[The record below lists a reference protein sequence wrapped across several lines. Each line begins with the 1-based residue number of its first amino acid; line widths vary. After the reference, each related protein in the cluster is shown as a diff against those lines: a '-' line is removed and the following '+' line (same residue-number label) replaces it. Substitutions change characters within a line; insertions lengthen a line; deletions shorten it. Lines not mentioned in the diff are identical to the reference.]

1 MSTTTT
7 TTVLTVREA
16 LAFATG
22 KAKVTDAQYGR
33 ALATIG
39 SQEMTLALVAYGI
52 ATRGLTGV
60 DKGTASLTRL
70 ASDTLTERE
79 GESKA
84 DRDKRVQSRRSALSK
99 LSSTIGRLVTAGV
112 EMTPETFD
120 AVRIAGDSTADGRKI
135 LDAAVARAS
144 KDDDKSAALVYLL
157 DAAAKARASKAAA
170 RTTREA
176 GKAPQ
181 GGKGK
186 PEQGK
191 AAAPA
196 VPLTWAQSL
205 AILAATAEAEAAALD
220 ADALTLASGYAA
232 SIADALA
239 DATATVTAALA
250 TARSKRQK

>member
-52 ATRGLTGV
+52 STRGLQGV

-99 LSSTIGRLVTAGV
+99 LASTVGRLVTAGV

-144 KDDDKSAALVYLL
+144 KDADKAAALVYLL
-157 DAAAKARASKAAA
+157 DAASKARASKAAA
-170 RTTREA
+170 RVTREGTAGA
-176 GKAPQ
+176 GK
-181 GGKGK
+181 GKGK
-186 PEQGK
+186 PDSK
-191 AAAPA
+191 PAAPA

-205 AILAATAEAEAAALD
+205 AIIAATAEAEAAALD
-220 ADALTLASGYAA
+220 ADALALASGYAA

-239 DATATVTAALA
+239 NANATVQAALA
-250 TARSKRQK
+250 TARSKRK